1 MKTEK
6 IYTKEQLSNANR
18 TMAFLADLPEDR
30 RLMAIMVTNAFIAG
44 MEARD
49 RMIAQEMKKGGEG
62 GT

>member
-6 IYTKEQLSNANR
+6 IYTKELLSNANR
-18 TMAFLADLPEDR
+18 TMAFLADLREDR
-30 RLMAIMVTNAFIAG
+30 RLMAIMVTNAFIVG